1 MLSAKRDQNLGLA
14 DPTYPTQTT
23 LAATYQ
29 INALTKMFLTQRF
42 ASAPI
47 TPIADFSGTGFTA
60 SAARRETAIGVE
72 TRFGKFT
79 SRSEEHTSELQSQ
92 SNLVCR
98 LLLE

>member
-14 DPTYPTQTT
+14 DPTYPTQPT

-42 ASAPI
+42 ASPPI

-79 SRSEEHTSELQSQ
+79 SRSEERRVGKE
-92 SNLVCR
+92 CR
-98 LLLE
+98 ARWSPYH